1 MILYFNQEN
10 SYFGSSHCSILKDAR
25 DSVYNNFGV
34 EVNYRG
40 SSRRKKDCVIRL
52 TSSQFEADQ
61 VDLTI
66 LLIVELIPGLPTHCD
81 SPISAKATIRVN
93 FCRLG
98 TPGCLQSRTIGKAEI
113 LSGNMA
119 EGDAGGSEQEE
130 YTDRLNYTKSLL
142 DKNASL
148 ILAIGLIVLLV
159 TICLI
164 FALIYFWCP
173 SVCCCFKNW

>member
-1 MILYFNQEN
+1 MI
-10 SYFGSSHCSILKDAR
+10 
-25 DSVYNNFGV
+25 
-34 EVNYRG
+34 YRG

-98 TPGCLQSRTIGKAEI
+98 TPTCSFNYASAENVLERSGR
-113 LSGNMA
+113 LSVTETERGVVVTRRSVVRSEKTTKKTVSDLVRA
-119 EGDAGGSEQEE
+119 ESE
-130 YTDRLNYTKSLL
+130 
-142 DKNASL
+142 
-148 ILAIGLIVLLV
+148 V
-159 TICLI
+159 
-164 FALIYFWCP
+164 
-173 SVCCCFKNW
+173 